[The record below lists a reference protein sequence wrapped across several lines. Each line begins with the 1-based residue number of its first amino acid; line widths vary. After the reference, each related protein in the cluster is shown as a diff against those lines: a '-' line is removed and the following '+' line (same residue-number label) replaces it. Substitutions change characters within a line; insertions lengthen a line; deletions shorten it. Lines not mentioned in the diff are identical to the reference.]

1 MKPAPATVAFL
12 MLLSSALLASP
23 ADASDLICHPD
34 YDWSVEVDGAYPQG
48 ACFYKGEG
56 TKKWFIDIPAYK
68 DGLLLDLEGR
78 RVLAV
83 PRGRVNQAGDG
94 SGSLMVKDNIP
105 PGGSAFAF
113 SVEGPVLQFQ
123 TEESKVRILPVLQ
136 RPPITGSTTIGELET
151 DRPEYREGIKAYV
164 PDAPSIAV
172 LSKYSKPV
180 EIEAYFA
187 TWCGHCK
194 QYMPKFL
201 RVVKDAKNPKI
212 KLDLFG
218 LPKNFAQ
225 AQGPW
230 SGKNVTSVPTIIVK
244 IEGREITRMGS
255 HEGAV
260 PETELAGILQAVK

>member
-1 MKPAPATVAFL
+1 MKPFAASFLFLLLLTPVLVAGPAAAD
-12 MLLSSALLASP
+12 LL
-23 ADASDLICHPD
+23 CRPD

-78 RVLAV
+78 RVVAV
-83 PRGRVNQAGDG
+83 PRGQVNQAGDG
-94 SGSLMVKDNIP
+94 SGALRVKDNVT

-123 TEESKVRILPVLQ
+123 TDQSKVRILPVLQ
-136 RPPITGSTTIGELET
+136 RPPITGSTTIGELEA
-151 DRPEYREGIKAYV
+151 DRPEYREGMKAYQ
-164 PDAPSIAV
+164 PEASSIAV
-172 LSKYSKPV
+172 LSKYAKPV

-187 TWCGHCK
+187 TWCSHCK
-194 QYMPKFL
+194 LYMPKFL
-201 RVVKDAKNPKI
+201 KVIKEAKNPKI

-218 LPKNFAQ
+218 MPKNFSQ

-230 SGKNVTSVPTIIVK
+230 TGKNVTSVPTIIVK
-244 IEGREITRMGS
+244 IEGREITRMGA